1 MMKNDTV
8 MNIAISK
15 ELKEK
20 IQNKAKQKNISLNAL
35 IRLIITEYLERS

>member
-1 MMKNDTV
+1 MKNDTV

-20 IQNKAKQKNISLNAL
+20 IQNKKKKKNISLNAL

>member
-1 MMKNDTV
+1 MKNDTV

>member
-1 MMKNDTV
+1 MRNDTV

>member
-1 MMKNDTV
+1 MKNDTV

-20 IQNKAKQKNISLNAL
+20 AQEYAKSKSISLNSLVRLAL
-35 IRLIITEYLERS
+35 SEYLEKK